1 MTGATSGSGMYY
13 LSGTP
18 DFTPVYFAVYFP
30 VVFCRSLFLI
40 LAILLSVLRVTA
52 YDCPIGNFKL
62 FMIDI
67 QDQSVY
73 VNNITMRTKILIRDQ

>member
-1 MTGATSGSGMYY
+1 MTGATSGAGMNY

-18 DFTPVYFAVYFP
+18 DFTPVYFAVYFA
-30 VVFCRSLFLI
+30 VIVCRSLFLI

-62 FMIDI
+62 FVLDI

>member
-1 MTGATSGSGMYY
+1 MTGATSGAGMYY
-13 LSGTP
+13 HSGTP
-18 DFTPVYFAVYFP
+18 DLTPVYFAVYFS
-30 VVFCRSLFLI
+30 RSLFLI

-62 FMIDI
+62 FVLDI

-73 VNNITMRTKILIRDQ
+73 VNNITMRAKILIRDQ

>member
-1 MTGATSGSGMYY
+1 MTGATSGAGMNY

-18 DFTPVYFAVYFP
+18 DLTPVYFAVYFA
-30 VVFCRSLFLI
+30 VIVCRSLFLI

-62 FMIDI
+62 FVIDI

-73 VNNITMRTKILIRDQ
+73 VNNITMRAKILIRDQ

>member
-1 MTGATSGSGMYY
+1 MTGTTSGAGMYY

-18 DFTPVYFAVYFP
+18 DFTPVYFAVYFS
-30 VVFCRSLFLI
+30 RSLFLI

-62 FMIDI
+62 FVLDI

-73 VNNITMRTKILIRDQ
+73 VNNITMRAKILIRDQ